1 MNRQKYIQKGL
12 RILLTVLWMVLL
24 SKTESYYCNYVFIG
38 AIGIISILAK
48 KESSSAARS
57 VLCENLLPTVLALA
71 VAIANYKL
79 YSHMDNILF
88 SVVKFTA
95 ILVCGYITF
104 SSIMTLAVAKTTGFV
119 WRRFNYTFKPVAIFG
134 VSAVGLTVVYS
145 LVWFLGFYPGV
156 LTPDSLNQMNQI
168 FTGAYT
174 NHHPYYYTMLIKF
187 FVDIGQA
194 VFHNINTGVAM
205 YSLFQII
212 AMASA
217 FSYMIMTLYQMKLS
231 WKWLVAA
238 FVWFLLP
245 YHIYYSFHMMKDCLF
260 GASVLVVIVSMF
272 RLINGVSG
280 KRILDYVLLA
290 ISGFVM
296 CIFRSNGML
305 AFVIMLAAFVLLY
318 GKRHPKILVLL
329 FALLI
334 CTYTLKHPV
343 LEYLGVP
350 QPDTIESLSIPAQ
363 QIARVVVEGEELTED
378 QYELLSQVIEV
389 EKITEAYDPDLSD
402 PIKNLVRATGNQE
415 YFGEH
420 KAEFMKLYIELGL
433 QHLDHYIAAF
443 IDQTVGYWNGGYDNY
458 IWGYQIL
465 ENGFGLSQTV
475 FFEFIRKCFRAYAR
489 LFKTIPVL
497 QPFVSIGLTSWFLLG
512 LGAISISQKRK
523 NGFFIIPVLA
533 IILTL
538 LVATPVAA
546 EFRYAYASYTC
557 LPFLMFAV
565 LSSTKDRP
573 QEINAK

>member
-1 MNRQKYIQKGL
+1 MNRQEYIKKGL
-12 RILLTVLWMVLL
+12 HILLIVLWMVLL
-24 SKTESYYCNYVFIG
+24 SKAESYYCNYVLVG
-38 AIGIISILAK
+38 VIGIISILAK
-48 KESSSAARS
+48 KEYSNAARS
-57 VLCENLLPTVLALA
+57 VLCEKMLPAVLALA
-71 VAIANYKL
+71 VVIANYKL
-79 YSHMDNILF
+79 YSDMDNLLVC
-88 SVVKFTA
+88 VVKFVAT
-95 ILVCGYITF
+95 LVCGYITF
-104 SSIMTLAVAKTTGFV
+104 GSIMTFAVAKTAGLV
-119 WRRFNYTFKPVAIFG
+119 WKKFDYAFKPVTVFG
-134 VSAVGLTVVYS
+134 ASAVGLTVVYS

-194 VFHNINTGVAM
+194 IFHNINTGVAM

-231 WKWLVAA
+231 WKWLVAV
-238 FVWFLLP
+238 FIWFLLP

-260 GASVLVVIVSMF
+260 GAAVLVVITSMF
-272 RLINGVSG
+272 RLINVLSEN
-280 KRILDYVLLA
+280 RILDYVLLTT
-290 ISGFVM
+290 SGFVM

-305 AFVIMLAAFVLLY
+305 AFVIMLAAFVFLY
-318 GKRHPKILVLL
+318 GKKHPKMLVLL
-329 FALLI
+329 LALLI

-343 LEYLGVP
+343 LEHLGVP

-363 QIARVVVEGEELTED
+363 QIARVVVEGEELTDE

-389 EKITEAYDPDLSD
+389 EKIAETYDPDLSD
-402 PIKNLVRATGNQE
+402 PIKNLVRATGNQG

-420 KAEFMKLYIELGL
+420 IPEFIKLYIELGL
-433 QHLDHYIAAF
+433 KHLDHYIAAF

-465 ENGFGLSQTV
+465 ENDFGLFQTI

-497 QPFVSIGLTSWFLLG
+497 QPFVSIGLTSWILLG
-512 LGAISISQKRK
+512 LGVISISQKRK
-523 NGFFIIPVLA
+523 NGFFIIPILA

-557 LPFLMFAV
+557 LPFLVFAV
-565 LSSTKDRP
+565 LSNTKDMP
-573 QEINAK
+573 NAIEA